1 MTTTTHAPRS
11 MGTRS
16 PSGTRGTEGRPALLI
31 TALLVAAALVFVVLL
46 WGPALSAAVSIP
58 LALAAIGIV
67 IAGWVVA
74 GPRE

>member
-1 MTTTTHAPRS
+1 MTTTTHPPRS
-11 MGTRS
+11 VVVPAPSDTR
-16 PSGTRGTEGRPALLI
+16 TEGRPAVLI